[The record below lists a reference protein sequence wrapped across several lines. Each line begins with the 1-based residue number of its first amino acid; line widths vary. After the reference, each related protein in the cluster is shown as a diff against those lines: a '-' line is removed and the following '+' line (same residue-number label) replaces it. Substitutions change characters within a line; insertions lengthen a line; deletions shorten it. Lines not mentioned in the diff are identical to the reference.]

1 MYRTGLA
8 MKALFAA
15 LALTLALIPAWGAEI
30 PEVFVQTGH
39 TQDVSRFALSENQK
53 YLVSAEAYGVL
64 KIWEIESRREIRTV
78 KFNGIANNVYF
89 QDDSTFV
96 LIAGDTAT
104 TFNIYG
110 DKTGQINLHTPVN
123 DLYGK
128 RITRNGK
135 YVFSDHGDGGG
146 VRIYDLSDGSE
157 IKLPEKKGGMDCS
170 DLLDLGFGH
179 FGIFFR
185 QDTMVGSRSMVG
197 TGYVI
202 YDEDLKAAKRGFFKG
217 DVGWLPDV
225 KVDPSL
231 LFLYQN
237 KRFGD
242 NPTLTKISLETGDT
256 LVSIPSKKMSRLTL
270 LPDGKII
277 LNTQKFVAAE
287 IQTEPS
293 SYSEALL
300 FIEMMDGGLYKQ
312 KSMVLENLGHEYPY
326 VVGRDGLLI
335 AGLGGGGVRKYD
347 YTTGNEIGSFGATP
361 VVFSFFSYANGKL
374 LNLGPDFSLERML
387 AKLTFNLWNL
397 KTASLEKFNVSNSTN
412 AMFQKKSKFGGIML
426 WTLSDPDALWS
437 KVPKEFFKENLKK
450 EYMQY
455 YEMPMAAPEGVFLK
469 DPVNGELQFS
479 KHDEH
484 YSSVNHINV
493 FNKTSKSEVARLF
506 AFANGEWI
514 IITSEGYFNASPN
527 GAKYLNVRVGQRVY
541 SIDNFYEQ
549 YFNPGIVASVLEG
562 GKVEMAADMR
572 KGVLPPP
579 EVTITSPPDGKRCDT
594 DTLTVTVSARDMG
607 GGIDEIRLYHNGK
620 AVGQEARG
628 IQIVPRGNAASKK
641 FTITLV
647 DGQNTFRATGFSK
660 DRTES
665 NPSEVIVF
673 LAAPQKEI
681 SLYLFASG
689 INTYKNPA
697 LNLNFAEP
705 DARALVGFFKGA
717 GGGLFKHVYVTD
729 YYNDQ
734 ATKAAIT
741 GELTQLESTNPQDV
755 VVLYLAGHGEDADG
769 KWYFIPYEL
778 TYPEREEDV
787 KAGGLS
793 SDELAGFIRKIKAQ
807 KVLVLID
814 ACKAGAALVAFRGFE
829 DRKALSQLSRST
841 GVHVVAA
848 STNSQFAA
856 EVKELGHGVFT
867 YTLLQGLSGKAAG
880 AGEAVTVRKLL
891 GYIEEQLPEI
901 TKKYKQEA
909 QYPVVDS
916 RGMDFPLVVPK

>member
-1 MYRTGLA
+1 
-8 MKALFAA
+8 MKSLFAA
-15 LALTLALIPAWGAEI
+15 FTLTLSLIPALGAEI

-39 TQDVSRFALSENQK
+39 TQEVSRFALSENQM
-53 YLVSAEAYGVL
+53 YLVSAEYHVMKL
-64 KIWEIESRREIRTV
+64 WEVGSAREIRTIKV
-78 KFNGIANNVYF
+78 NGSINNVYF

-96 LIAGDTAT
+96 VILGDTAAT
-104 TFNIYG
+104 YNIYG
-110 DKTGQINLHTPVN
+110 DKTGQINLHTPANEGGV
-123 DLYGK
+123 K
-128 RITRNGK
+128 RIARNGK
-135 YVFSDHGDGGG
+135 YVYADRGKDGGG
-146 VRIYDLSDGSE
+146 VFFYDLSDGSE
-157 IKLPEKKGGMDCS
+157 LKLPEKKGGLDYS
-170 DLLDLGFGH
+170 DLLDLGFG
-179 FGIFFR
+179 FYGIFFR
-185 QDTMVGSRSMVG
+185 QDTMAGNRSIHG

-202 YDEDLKAAKRGFFKG
+202 YDEDLKAVKRGFLTGVFWIG
-217 DVGWLPDV
+217 ANI
-225 KVDPSL
+225 KVDPNL
-231 LFLYQN
+231 RYLYKNQD
-237 KRFGD
+237 FGE
-242 NPTLTKISLETGDT
+242 NPTFMKLSLETGDT
-256 LVSIPSKKMSRLTL
+256 LFSMTGKKQSHLTV

-277 LNTQKFVAAE
+277 LSKKRFEAPAVMTEHGLCSEDLWFV
-287 IQTEPS
+287 
-293 SYSEALL
+293 
-300 FIEMMDGGLYKQ
+300 EMMDDGLSKE
-312 KSMVLENLGHEYPY
+312 KSMVLENLGYDNPY
-326 VVGRDGLLI
+326 VVGRNGLLI
-335 AGLGGGGVRKYD
+335 AGLKDGSVKKYD
-347 YTTGNEIGSFGATP
+347 YTTGREGASFGATP
-361 VVFSFFSYANGKL
+361 VVLIFFSYANGKL
-374 LNLGPDFSLERML
+374 LNLDPDFSSTQKL

-437 KVPKEFFKENLKK
+437 KVPKEFFKENFKK
-450 EYMQY
+450 EYMDFY
-455 YEMPMAAPEGVFLK
+455 DKPNSTPEGLFLK

-479 KHDEH
+479 NRDEH

-506 AFANGEWI
+506 AFADGEWI

-579 EVTITSPPDGKRCDT
+579 EVTITSPTDGKRCDT

-647 DGQNTFRATGFSK
+647 DGQNTFRATGFSR

-665 NPSEVIVF
+665 NPSEVTVF

-734 ATKAAIT
+734 ATKTAIT

>member
-1 MYRTGLA
+1 
-8 MKALFAA
+8 
-15 LALTLALIPAWGAEI
+15 
-30 PEVFVQTGH
+30 VH
-39 TQDVSRFALSENQK
+39 
-53 YLVSAEAYGVL
+53 
-64 KIWEIESRREIRTV
+64 
-78 KFNGIANNVYF
+78 
-89 QDDSTFV
+89 
-96 LIAGDTAT
+96 
-104 TFNIYG
+104 
-110 DKTGQINLHTPVN
+110 
-123 DLYGK
+123 
-128 RITRNGK
+128 
-135 YVFSDHGDGGG
+135 
-146 VRIYDLSDGSE
+146 
-157 IKLPEKKGGMDCS
+157 
-170 DLLDLGFGH
+170 
-179 FGIFFR
+179 
-185 QDTMVGSRSMVG
+185 
-197 TGYVI
+197 
-202 YDEDLKAAKRGFFKG
+202 
-217 DVGWLPDV
+217 
-225 KVDPSL
+225 
-231 LFLYQN
+231 
-237 KRFGD
+237 
-242 NPTLTKISLETGDT
+242 
-256 LVSIPSKKMSRLTL
+256 
-270 LPDGKII
+270 
-277 LNTQKFVAAE
+277 
-287 IQTEPS
+287 
-293 SYSEALL
+293 
-300 FIEMMDGGLYKQ
+300 
-312 KSMVLENLGHEYPY
+312 
-326 VVGRDGLLI
+326 
-335 AGLGGGGVRKYD
+335 
-347 YTTGNEIGSFGATP
+347 
-361 VVFSFFSYANGKL
+361 SFFSYANGKL
-374 LNLGPDFSLERML
+374 LNLGPDFSLERKL

-412 AMFQKKSKFGGIML
+412 AVFEKMNKEYHVTE

-437 KVPKEFFKENLKK
+437 QVPKEFFKDNFKK
-450 EYMQY
+450 EYMRY
-455 YEMPMAAPEGVFLK
+455 YDKASSTPEGLFLK

-479 KHDEH
+479 KNEF
-484 YSSVNHINV
+484 SRNATCITVT
-493 FNKTSKSEVARLF
+493 NKTSKSELARLY
-506 AFANGEWI
+506 AFADGEWI
-514 IITSEGYFNASPN
+514 IITPEGYFNASPN
-527 GAKYLNVRVGQRVY
+527 GAKYLNVRVGSRVY

-549 YFNPGIVASVLEG
+549 YYNPGIVASALEG

-579 EVTITSPPDGKRCDT
+579 EVTITSPAGGKRYDA

-628 IQIVPRGNAASKK
+628 IQIVPRGDAASKK

-647 DGQNTFRATGFSK
+647 DGQNTFRATGFSR

-665 NPSEVIVF
+665 NPSEVTVF

-705 DARALVGFFKGA
+705 DARALVGFFQGA

-734 ATKAAIT
+734 ATKTAIT

-793 SDELAGFIRKIKAQ
+793 SDELAGFIKKIKAQ
-807 KVLVLID
+807 KILVLID

-916 RGMDFPLVVPK
+916 QGMDFPLVVPK

>member
-8 MKALFAA
+8 MKGLLAA
-15 LALTLALIPAWGAEI
+15 IALTFSLIPALGAEI

-39 TQDVSRFALSENQK
+39 TQDVKHLAVSGNQK

-64 KIWEIESRREIRTV
+64 KIWEIETGREIRTV
-78 KFNGIANNVYF
+78 KFKGIANNVYF

-96 LIAGDTAT
+96 LIVGDTAVLY
-104 TFNIYG
+104 NIYG
-110 DKTGQINLHTPVN
+110 DQTGQIILHSQGVE
-123 DLYGK
+123 
-128 RITRNGK
+128 RIARDGK
-135 YVFSDHGDGGG
+135 YGYSGQAEYGGG
-146 VRIYDLSDGSE
+146 VHFYDLSDGSE
-157 IKLPEKKGGMDCS
+157 IKLPEKKGGLDCS

-202 YDEDLKAAKRGFFKG
+202 YDEDLKAVKRGFFKG
-217 DVGWLPDV
+217 DVGWLPNI

-231 LFLYQN
+231 RYLHQN
-237 KRFGD
+237 KGLSD
-242 NPTLTKISLETGDT
+242 HPTLTKISLETGDT
-256 LVSIPSKKMSRLTL
+256 LFSMTSKKQSHLTV

-277 LNTQKFVAAE
+277 LNTPKFVAAQ
-287 IQTEPS
+287 ILTEPS
-293 SYSEALL
+293 SYSEALS
-300 FIEMMDGGLYKQ
+300 FIELLDGGLSKE
-312 KSMVLENLGHEYPY
+312 KSMLLENLGSAYPY

-335 AGLGGGGVRKYD
+335 AGLIDGRIKKYD
-347 YTTGNEIGSFGATP
+347 YAAGRETGSFGATP
-361 VVFSFFSYANGKL
+361 VVLSFFSYADGKL
-374 LNLGPDFSLERML
+374 LNIMPDFSSTQKL

-397 KTASLEKFNVSNSTN
+397 KTASLEQFNVSNSTN
-412 AMFQKKSKFGGIML
+412 AMFEKKSKYGGIML

-437 KVPKEFFKENLKK
+437 KVPKEFFKENFKK
-450 EYMQY
+450 KYMDFY
-455 YEMPMAAPEGVFLK
+455 DKPNSTPEGLFLK
-469 DPVNGELQFS
+469 DPVNGELEFAKRDVRFNS
-479 KHDEH
+479 I
-484 YSSVNHINV
+484 NHINV
-493 FNKTSKSEVARLF
+493 IHKTSKTEVARLF
-506 AFANGEWI
+506 AFADGEWI

-549 YFNPGIVASVLEG
+549 YFNPGIVVSVLEG
-562 GKVEMAADMR
+562 GKVEMAADIR

-579 EVTITSPPDGKRCDT
+579 EVTITAPQSGRKFDT

-620 AVGQEARG
+620 AVGEGARG
-628 IQIVPRGNAASKK
+628 IQIVPRGDTGSKK
-641 FTITLV
+641 FAITLV

-665 NPSEVIVF
+665 NPYEVTVF

-697 LNLNFAEP
+697 LNLNYAEP
-705 DARALVGFFKGA
+705 DARALVGFFQGA
-717 GGGLFKHVYVTD
+717 GGGLFKHVYVTN

-734 ATKAAIT
+734 ATKTAIT
-741 GELTQLESTNPQDV
+741 GQLTQLESTNPQDV
-755 VVLYLAGHGEDADG
+755 VVLYLAGHGENVDG

-778 TYPEREEDV
+778 TYPEREDEV
-787 KAGGLS
+787 KTGGLS
-793 SDELAGFIRKIKAQ
+793 SDELSGFIRKIKAQ
-807 KVLVLID
+807 KILVLID
-814 ACKAGAALVAFRGFE
+814 ACKAGAVLVAFRGFE

-841 GVHVVAA
+841 GVHIVAA

-867 YTLLQGLSGKAAG
+867 YTLLEGLSGKAAG
-880 AGEAVTVRKLL
+880 AGEPVTVRKLM
-891 GYIEEQLPEI
+891 GYIEEHLPEI
-901 TKKYKQEA
+901 SKKYKQEA